1 MNTDEHRA
9 LPLEGQLERMPDG
22 WFIRLPVRKEDVRVE
37 KRVVV
42 YEEVDIRREYVEDVV
57 HVDEQ
62 VRREELDVRPRGNV
76 EANQDSPLQGGRRQW
91 H

>member
-1 MNTDEHRA
+1 
-9 LPLEGQLERMPDG
+9 
-22 WFIRLPVRKEDVRVE
+22 VRVE

-42 YEEVDIRREYVEDVV
+42 YEEVDIRREYVEDVE

-62 VRREELDVRPRGNV
+62 VRREELDVRPHGNV
-76 EANQDSPLQGGRRQW
+76 EAIRDSSLQGGTRQW